1 MIFFVKLFL
10 NETNL
15 QIIKFEFIVKVF
27 CVLILS
33 FFGSINFFGKESHF
47 KHVNFITIFISNISQ
62 HHLTSLQNIPYDH
75 NK

>member
-1 MIFFVKLFL
+1 MIFSLTFFL
-10 NETNL
+10 NEINL

-33 FFGSINFFGKESHF
+33 FFGSINFLGKESHF
-47 KHVNFITIFISNISQ
+47 KNVNFITIFISNISQ

>member
-1 MIFFVKLFL
+1 MIFSLTFFL
-10 NETNL
+10 NVINL
-15 QIIKFEFIVKVF
+15 QITKFEFIVKVF

-33 FFGSINFFGKESHF
+33 VFGSIIFFGKESHF